1 MNKLKQL
8 IFSSLLTLE
17 FIQFINL
24 FYMRYER
31 SAPPA
36 SE

>member
-8 IFSSLLTLE
+8 IFSSLLKLG
-17 FIQFINL
+17 FIPFLNL

-31 SAPPA
+31 SGPPA